1 MPNLNSGEPWSEM
14 DLYDLRYGLQI
25 GTSVEE
31 LADFLCRDT
40 AEVEA
45 KAAELRDEQR
55 RPS

>member
-31 LADFLCRDT
+31 LADFLCRDVE
-40 AEVEA
+40 EVRQ
-45 KAAELRDEQR
+45 KIAELAN
-55 RPS
+55 